1 MPVLDYS
8 SGLFC
13 PRSMALLTVSD
24 VSQEKLLL
32 RAFCQLDHRT
42 PPRMAPG
49 HPLLRRPKQIC
60 VPFACTH
67 SEFHTPTGIH
77 IFCHPW
83 LSVAFVTLSTFPNL
97 PFQICF
103 CHCLH
108 FCKPSQALWEVL
120 RVVTGSIK
128 SWMWVIQDEWKN
140 G

>member
-1 MPVLDYS
+1 MGGCYMPVLGHS

-13 PRSMALLTVSD
+13 PRSTALLTVSD

-32 RAFCQLDHRT
+32 RAFCQLDHRS
-42 PPRMAPG
+42 PPA
-49 HPLLRRPKQIC
+49 QEIC

-67 SEFHTPTGIH
+67 SEFHTPTDIH